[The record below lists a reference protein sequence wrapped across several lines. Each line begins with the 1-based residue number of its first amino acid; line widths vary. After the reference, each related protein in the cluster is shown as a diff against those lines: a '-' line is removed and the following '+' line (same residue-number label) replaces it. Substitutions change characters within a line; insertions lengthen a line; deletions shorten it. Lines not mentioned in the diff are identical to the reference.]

1 METFSPK
8 MKSASKFFE
17 VLVSCSVYHHGAIQV
32 PPGWGQKKQGRRV
45 EVDLGIVCGWMRG
58 RGWILLGTFSCSVA
72 IKRQLTLLTW
82 VIMRPDRGP
91 FFNSI

>member
-1 METFSPK
+1 MFCLSSWSDSSSTGS
-8 MKSASKFFE
+8 
-17 VLVSCSVYHHGAIQV
+17 GA
-32 PPGWGQKKQGRRV
+32 KKNQGRRV

-82 VIMRPDRGP
+82 AIMRPDKGQS
-91 FFNSI
+91 FKLNIANISQSWGSV